1 MQNQITQV
9 HNTSSEDLK
18 NEIVTDVVA
27 KMKKELQFFTEKL
40 TPDSSPEFIDSKEV
54 CKMLQITPPTLYDWR
69 KKGIVPAYRIANK
82 IRFDRSEIEN
92 SLTKIEG

>member
-1 MQNQITQV
+1 MLNQITQV

-40 TPDSSPEFIDSKEV
+40 TSP
-54 CKMLQITPPTLYDWR
+54 TPRQNP
-69 KKGIVPAYRIANK
+69 PK
-82 IRFDRSEIEN
+82 IQRTFFPS
-92 SLTKIEG
+92 